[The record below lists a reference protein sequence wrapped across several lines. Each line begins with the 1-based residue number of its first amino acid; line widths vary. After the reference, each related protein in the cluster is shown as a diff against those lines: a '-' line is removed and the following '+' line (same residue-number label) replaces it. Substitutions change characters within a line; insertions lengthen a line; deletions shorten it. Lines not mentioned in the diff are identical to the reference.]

1 MGPFKFIGTMFST
14 ASDVTTNAASAIN
27 TTMKAANIAAST
39 LVAESAIQLAES
51 RVELE
56 AKLAKLPPEV
66 KAEIEKLME

>member
-1 MGPFKFIGTMFST
+1 MGPFKFIGAMFST
-14 ASDVTTNAASAIN
+14 TADVATTAATSIN
-27 TTMKAANIAAST
+27 TTLKAANIAAST

-56 AKLAKLPPEV
+56 AKLAKLSPEV